1 VVVESPRVNP
11 FISGAQNGEKDIVP
25 TLTSVPQPT
34 ASSLPQTNAVS
45 TAAGQSL
52 GFIATAQVAGVTAP
66 KGSVVSVRVAR
77 TSSKICSVKKSS
89 VVLKKAG
96 QCRMTV
102 LVKAGKAKAKA
113 TSATLTV
120 K

>member
-1 VVVESPRVNP
+1 VNP

-25 TLTSVPQPT
+25 TLTSVSQAA
-34 ASSLPQTNAVS
+34 ASTSPPAIEVS
-45 TAAGQSL
+45 TAAGQTL
-52 GFIATAQVAGVTAP
+52 GFIATAQVAGVATP

-77 TSSKICSVKKSS
+77 ASSKICSVKKSS
-89 VVLKKAG
+89 LVLKKAG

-113 TSATLTV
+113 TSAILTV

>member
-1 VVVESPRVNP
+1 
-11 FISGAQNGEKDIVP
+11 
-25 TLTSVPQPT
+25 
-34 ASSLPQTNAVS
+34 
-45 TAAGQSL
+45 L
-52 GFIATAQVAGVTAP
+52 GFIDTAQAAGVSAP
-66 KGSVVSVRVAR
+66 KGAVVSVRVAR
-77 TSSKICSVKKSS
+77 ASSKICSVKKSS
-89 VVLKKAG
+89 LVLKKAG

>member
-1 VVVESPRVNP
+1 VNP
-11 FISGAQNGEKDIVP
+11 VIFGTEDGGKDIVP
-25 TLTSVPQPT
+25 TLTSVQQPT
-34 ASSLPQTNAVS
+34 ASSSLPTVARGAV
-45 TAAGQSL
+45 AGQTL
-52 GFIATAQVAGVTAP
+52 GFIDTAQAAGVTAP
-66 KGSVVSVRVAR
+66 KGAVVSVRVSR
-77 TSSKICSVKKSS
+77 NSSKICSVKKSS

-96 QCRMTV
+96 QCRLTV

>member
-1 VVVESPRVNP
+1 
-11 FISGAQNGEKDIVP
+11 
-25 TLTSVPQPT
+25 
-34 ASSLPQTNAVS
+34 
-45 TAAGQSL
+45 
-52 GFIATAQVAGVTAP
+52 
-66 KGSVVSVRVAR
+66 VVSVRVSR
-77 TSSKICSVKKSS
+77 NSSKICSVKKSS

-96 QCRMTV
+96 QCRLTV